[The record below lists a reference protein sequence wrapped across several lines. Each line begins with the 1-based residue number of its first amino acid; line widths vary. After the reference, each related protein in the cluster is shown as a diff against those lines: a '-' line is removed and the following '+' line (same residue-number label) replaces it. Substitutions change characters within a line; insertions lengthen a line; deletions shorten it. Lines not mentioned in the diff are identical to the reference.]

1 MKDFI
6 SNFVVLFAG
15 IAGIYAAILMPLLI
29 LFFGSTGAFFF
40 SYLLIITIPGML
52 ILGVVSGAGS
62 YMLCQRKDEYRNLF
76 TCAMRRM
83 RRLFLES
90 RD

>member
-1 MKDFI
+1 MKDLI

-15 IAGIYAAILMPLLI
+15 ILVIFAAILGPLLI
-29 LFFGSTGAFFF
+29 LFFGSIGAFLFY
-40 SYLLIITIPGML
+40 YLLTITIPSLL
-52 ILGVVSGAGS
+52 ILGVVSATGS

-83 RRLFLES
+83 RRRFLES